1 MLLRLSPKIKI
12 NPSKRKQLLNNL
24 SHFSI
29 FMCRRCTAGTSP
41 AEGQGYFYFW
51 LRRTCA
57 KRMQHV
63 LGVLTVRGVT
73 VFRMFWKAYSAKFS
87 ICEKIIKFPF
97 LPEVAHQAE
106 VRGLNHPPVSDKQTE
121 ADGTSWKCGTGD
133 TQFWKA
139 LSDLRWLSKIQIP
152 NTSVTS
158 HTG

>member
-63 LGVLTVRGVT
+63 LGVLTVRGVRVT

-133 TQFWKA
+133 TVLKG
-139 LSDLRWLSKIQIP
+139 SKWPEVIIQ
-152 NTSVTS
+152 NTNP
-158 HTG
+158 